1 MLHGRRPARL
11 SSCTALLLGTVALWL
26 LTFAASRAHM
36 MYEAYAGFTEARE
49 DESWLLG
56 QCSGSEFYARMKQH
70 SSLCDEVTHKAK
82 TVILLQAVRHVI
94 DNSYLCG
101 YDPCADLL
109 DCLATWALGRGL
121 LLTVCCMLLL
131 VFGPVCLL
139 PLYRRQMN
147 LMADQRVKQ
156 LYYTPFEQ
164 EQFLLHAARGSRF
177 EAESRR
183 IL

>member
-1 MLHGRRPARL
+1 MLFG
-11 SSCTALLLGTVALWL
+11 TAALWL

-36 MYEAYAGFTEARE
+36 MHKAYAGFTKARE
-49 DESWLLG
+49 DESWLFG

-70 SSLCDEVTHKAK
+70 SSMCDEVTHKAK

-94 DNSYLCG
+94 NHSYLCG
-101 YDPCADLL
+101 NDPCADLL
-109 DCLATWALGRGL
+109 DGLATWALGRGL

-131 VFGPVCLL
+131 VFRPVCLMQ
-139 PLYRRQMN
+139 LYQCQMN

-164 EQFLLHAARGSRF
+164 EQFLLHAARMTHGSRF
-177 EAESRR
+177 ETDSWR